1 MTQKIFDFLQS
12 TRTQIISTALC
23 SGYVLALLILT
34 YNNGIYREPI
44 NTLAAPSPEACELAS
59 NVEIGIHFN
68 SFPRFSFKDS
78 QFTFD
83 GIVWFKFDEGAESI
97 ETLENFTIKNTLI
110 KNDNKLVKSKP
121 FIKTIDGK
129 VIVGYHIQTTFLTDI
144 KYYKFP
150 ISDHRINML
159 IENRTAGT
167 KEIMFNIAPENIS
180 FGDDI
185 LVDHWRPVKVHTN
198 AGIIN
203 APIANGKQKTDI
215 SYPGANITIDFENL
229 GCRSLISLYF
239 PLFILFFI
247 GLLSLSIGIFDPA
260 RLNIIATSLPT
271 LVLFRLVIDAASPE
285 IGYSTHIDFV
295 YYVLVLLSF
304 FILFFQT
311 YVVLFVEKN
320 KDENEEKHKRFQ
332 KILESC
338 NGALFIGIL
347 VALAAIMTYDFFN

>member
-12 TRTQIISTALC
+12 SRTQIISTIVC
-23 SGYVLALLILT
+23 FGYVLALLLMT

-44 NTLAAPSPEACELAS
+44 NTLPQPSAQAHELAS
-59 NVEIGIHFN
+59 NVEMGVHFN

-83 GIVWFKFDEGAESI
+83 GIVWFKFDEGTESL
-97 ETLENFTIKNTLI
+97 ETLENFSIKNTLM
-110 KNDNKLVKSKP
+110 KNDGKLIKSKP
-121 FIKTIDGK
+121 FIKTIDNK
-129 VIVGYHIQTTFLTDI
+129 VLVAYHIQNTFLTDI
-144 KYYKFP
+144 KYHKFP
-150 ISDHRINML
+150 ICDHRINML
-159 IENRTAGT
+159 IENRTAGVNET
-167 KEIMFNIAPENIS
+167 IFNIVPENIS

-203 APIANGKQKTDI
+203 APVGSGKQTTDI

-229 GCRSLISLYF
+229 GARSLISLYF

-247 GLLSLSIGIFDPA
+247 GLLSLSIGIFDPS

-320 KDENEEKHKRFQ
+320 KDDNEETHKRFQ
-332 KILESC
+332 RFLENM
-338 NGALFIGIL
+338 NGALFMSIL
-347 VALAAIMTYDFFN
+347 VALAIIMTYDFFH

>member
-1 MTQKIFDFLQS
+1 MAQKIFDFLQS
-12 TRTQIISTALC
+12 TSTQLISTVLC
-23 SGYVLALLILT
+23 FAYILLLLFMT
-34 YNNGIYREPI
+34 YNNRIYREPI
-44 NTLAAPSPEACELAS
+44 NTLPKAANEAIELAS
-59 NVEIGIHFN
+59 NVEVGIHFN
-68 SFPRFSFKDS
+68 SFPRFSFKDC

-83 GIVWFKFDEGAESI
+83 GIVWFKFDEGAESL

-110 KNDNKLVKSKP
+110 KNDSKLVKSKP
-121 FIKTIDGK
+121 YIKTIDGK
-129 VIVGYHIQTTFLTDI
+129 VLVSYHVQTTFLTDVRFN
-144 KYYKFP
+144 KFP

-159 IENRTAGT
+159 IENRTAST
-167 KEIMFNIAPENIS
+167 KEVIFNIAPENVS

-185 LVDHWRPVKVHTN
+185 LIDNWQPVNVHAN

-203 APIANGKQKTDI
+203 APIGNGKQKTDI
-215 SYPGANITIDFENL
+215 SYPGANITIDFENV
-229 GCRSLISLYF
+229 GSRSLISLYF

-311 YVVLFVEKN
+311 YLVLFVEKN
-320 KDENEEKHKRFQ
+320 KDEDEEKQKRFK
-332 KILESC
+332 KILEAC

-347 VALAAIMTYDFFN
+347 IALAAIMTYDFFH